1 MLALAAIV
9 VVLWI
14 DEVRVDDQFNKV
26 IRHYQHFADLQVSRA
41 ESAISTIAAVEESL
55 TRPDSTAYA
64 TLTKGLRDN
73 HNVDQLLFAPVAVK
87 IGRSVADI
95 EHKHGAAAGDGVQG
109 LTQQARSARQHGRP
123 VTAPARFEP
132 FEPAVAGFRSLD
144 LSASSP
150 LYALALSTV
159 QTGHG
164 AVAHLSEL
172 SDSVPATQVGTD
184 ADKQGKNV
192 VIVHSVYRGDSEHSD
207 AISRRHHWRGIYVGF
222 LNAGSLLNS
231 QPQNNSGSNITV
243 VPHGDWDATG
253 WNASG
258 KLRTVNKTANVVL
271 RISPDSEGAAFRLS
285 ASYPRPWLS
294 AVLTGLIV
302 LGLAGC
308 GVLVAGRVAENR
320 RRSRETMSLCAKQRL
335 RAEQTLAV
343 VGDAVIRTTTD
354 YEITYFNEM
363 ARHMFGNCLDAE
375 QAPRIDQML
384 IPATSTSELQDDAL
398 LVDPMV
404 VLGAGDYV
412 FRDQDNGDELL
423 VNVQR
428 TETDRIEEA
437 GGAWIF
443 VIRDVG
449 VERAVASE
457 LEWRASRDGLTGLY
471 NRHAFET
478 MAARIF
484 NQNTSSNHALCIV
497 DLDQFKIINDTAGHA
512 VGDEMLRRVADTL
525 DAEVRSDDLTARLG
539 GDEFGFLLVN
549 VDEEEVHRINARM
562 VSAIGGCRVSWSD
575 QVFQVGA
582 SIGIA
587 LTEGQ
592 HWTITDLVHNADK
605 ACFAA
610 KKSGRGRSIVFRP
623 DDVHINQRESDI
635 LWINEIP
642 KAIQSNRF
650 ALDVQSIQAV
660 SKITKPKELREVLV
674 RMLSE
679 TGDIV
684 APSDFIPAAE
694 RHDLMARIDR
704 WVLHNAFRE
713 IARTPFAQDSVL
725 YSINLSSRTLEEQDL
740 GGFVIEQLEQSGVLA
755 EQICFELTET
765 AAVSDVGNASS
776 FLKNMRELGFKTAL
790 DDFGSGLASFR
801 YLRSFPADFLKLDRS
816 MVVEAAQDDRSR
828 RLLEGVVDLCRDMG
842 MLTVAEGIEDRQVY
856 ELMKSVGVDYVQGY
870 YVSRPQRFL
879 TPQTSASEVQ
889 HAADEAFGQ
898 GDLQAIDGV

>member
-1 MLALAAIV
+1 MSNRLFLLKRNMRRLTKLFRTTGSKAANSAV
-9 VVLWI
+9 AVLFAAAAMFAVLWGA
-14 DEVRVDDQFNKV
+14 EVRVGNQFNEAV
-26 IRHYQHFADLQVSRA
+26 RHYQHLADVQVSRA
-41 ESAISTIAAVEESL
+41 ESAISTLAVVDRSLAGPGSAASE
-55 TRPDSTAYA
+55 
-64 TLTKGLRDN
+64 TLTQRLRN
-73 HNVDQLLFAPVAVK
+73 EYHIDQLLYAPVA
-87 IGRSVADI
+87 G
-95 EHKHGAAAGDGVQG
+95 
-109 LTQQARSARQHGRP
+109 
-123 VTAPARFEP
+123 TAPSVRFEP
-132 FEPAVAGFRSLD
+132 FVPAVADYRALD

-150 LYALALSTV
+150 LYELALATV
-159 QTGHG
+159 QTGHVALANLPELFTSSSAANVPSG
-164 AVAHLSEL
+164 ADTPGDNLVM
-172 SDSVPATQVGTD
+172 
-184 ADKQGKNV
+184 
-192 VIVHSVYRGDSEHSD
+192 VHSVYHGDAEHAD
-207 AISRRHHWRGIYVGF
+207 AILRKRHWRGIYVGF
-222 LNAGSLLNS
+222 VKTGSLWNFGS
-231 QPQNNSGSNITV
+231 QNFADLNITV
-243 VPHGDWDATG
+243 AALGDSDRTG
-253 WNASG
+253 RSARRDLG
-258 KLRTVNKTANVVL
+258 TINKTADVVL
-271 RISPDSEGAAFRLS
+271 RVSPDSDGVAFQLS
-285 ASYPRPWLS
+285 ARHPRPLWK

-302 LGLAGC
+302 LGLVGG
-308 GVLVAGRVAENR
+308 GVLVASLVGEDR
-320 RRSRETMSLCAKQRL
+320 RRGREKMSLSAKERL

-343 VGDAVIRTTTD
+343 VGDAVIRTTSD
-354 YEITYFNEM
+354 YEVTYFNEM
-363 ARHMFGNCLDAE
+363 ARQMFGSCLDDE
-375 QAPRIDQML
+375 QAPRMDQML
-384 IPATSTSELQDDAL
+384 FPAAASSELQEDAL
-398 LVDPMV
+398 LVDPSV

-412 FRDQDNGDELL
+412 FRDQDTGDELL

-428 TETDRIEEA
+428 TETDRIEDE

-449 VERAVASE
+449 VERAMASE
-457 LEWRASRDGLTGLY
+457 LEWRASRDELTGLY

-484 NQNTSSNHALCIV
+484 NQKTGRNHALCIV

-512 VGDEMLRRVADTL
+512 VGDDMLRRVADTL
-525 DAEVRSDDLTARLG
+525 NAEVRDDDLTARLG

-549 VDEEEVHRINARM
+549 VNEAEIHRINARM
-562 VSAIGGCRVSWSD
+562 VSAIGGCRVSWED

-587 LTEGQ
+587 LTDGEQ
-592 HWTITDLVHNADK
+592 WSITDLMHNADK

-610 KKSGRGRSIVFRP
+610 KKSGRGRSIVFRA

-642 KAIQSNRF
+642 KALQGNRF

-660 SKITKPKELREVLV
+660 NKVLKPKEVREVLV

-679 TGDIV
+679 TGDVV

-704 WVLHNAFRE
+704 WVLHHAFKE
-713 IARTPFAQDSVL
+713 IARTPFAHDAVL

-740 GGFVIEQLEQSGVLA
+740 GGFVIEQLQQSGVRA
-755 EQICFELTET
+755 EHICFELTET

-776 FLKNMRELGFKTAL
+776 FLKRMRDLGFKTAL

-842 MLTVAEGIEDRQVY
+842 MLTVAEGIEDKHVY

-879 TPQTSASEVQ
+879 TPQNSIAEV
-889 HAADEAFGQ
+889 
-898 GDLQAIDGV
+898 LQPTDQAVG